1 MKPYPTYKPAGVPWL
16 QQVPEHWVI
25 ERAKS
30 VFFGVDVKSKTGKEE
45 TREENEHSGL
55 GDGLIRKR
63 LQLLYP
69 DKHELTVTTDNNIY
83 AVYLTISC

>member
-1 MKPYPTYKPAGVPWL
+1 MLRIKRQTL
-16 QQVPEHWVI
+16 QLVLVLNIDKEKITFICQNN
-25 ERAKS
+25 
-30 VFFGVDVKSKTGKEE
+30 FKEE